1 MNEHYENYDM
11 DEMEIDLIDFLFY
24 LLRRWKSLVAMILL
38 GAVLGS
44 AFYVVKTTKSSN
56 AAVEDYQ
63 PDADTEAN
71 MKLAAQYWKLYD
83 QQMDYNE
90 HSIVMQMDPNQ
101 VYEGTLTYYLAAG
114 EQTER
119 LAQLFTDI
127 VNDPAVLEELKETA
141 GLDCKD
147 QYVKELVS
155 STMSQ
160 KNVDESSDLTANV
173 VNNLQVTVPV
183 DSISNTVIT
192 YQVAYLSQETCE
204 KMVAVLQDAV
214 ASATQKYVDTYG
226 EYEFDQLQNV
236 VAVTVDEK
244 YLEKQKTSAALV
256 NNYLT
261 KLAELEDAFDD
272 TEMDYYQTVYL
283 SNDSTFNAQEQVA
296 QKNISL
302 KAMCKW
308 LLVGIVA
315 FAFIWGTLQLAKY
328 LTDSVIKTLDEVKK
342 MKLPVIGYVRNE
354 KAHMSILDRMEQKK
368 NDISDSTD
376 YIAAT
381 INAFPEQQILL
392 CGDLNNVWEQQ
403 MLDEIQKRTSNL
415 AITDWIHEDITAL
428 KNAKK
433 SDGVIFAINLRKTSI
448 KQLQK
453 ALDVCKLQKITVLGV
468 VVIENIDTEEGEDG
482 FSLVN
487 K

>member
-24 LLRRWKSLVAMILL
+24 LLRRWKSLVAMVVL

-71 MKLAAQYWKLYD
+71 MKLAAQYRKLYN

-127 VNDPAVLEELKETA
+127 VNDPTVLAELKEA
-141 GLDCKD
+141 ADLDCED

-160 KNVDESSDLTANV
+160 KEMGDSGLTANV
-173 VNNLQVTVPV
+173 VNNLQVTAPV
-183 DSISNTVIT
+183 DSMSNTVIT
-192 YQVAYLSQETCE
+192 YQVVYLNQETCE
-204 KMVAVLQDAV
+204 KMIAVVQDAV
-214 ASATQKYVDTYG
+214 VSVAQRYVDIYG
-226 EYEFDQLQNV
+226 EYEFEQLQSV
-236 VAVTVDEK
+236 VAVIADEK
-244 YLEKQKTSAALV
+244 YLEAQKYSIGLMD
-256 NNYLT
+256 NYLT
-261 KLAELEDAFDD
+261 KLTTLENAFSDADKA
-272 TEMDYYQTVYL
+272 YYKTVYL
-283 SNDSTFNAQEQVA
+283 SNNSSLNVQNQMV

-302 KAMCKW
+302 KIMCKW
-308 LLVGIVA
+308 LLVGIIA
-315 FAFIWGTLQLAKY
+315 FMFIWGALQLAKY
-328 LTDSVIKTLDEVKK
+328 LTNSDIKTLDEVKK
-342 MKLPVIGYVRNE
+342 MKLPVIGYVRNK

-368 NDISDSTD
+368 NGISDSID

-381 INAFPEQQILL
+381 INVFPEQQILL
-392 CGDLNNVWEQQ
+392 CVNLNDAWEKQVAGEVQ
-403 MLDEIQKRTSNL
+403 EKTSNIII
-415 AITDWIHEDITAL
+415 ANWIHEDITAL
-428 KNAKK
+428 ENAKK
-433 SDGVIFAINLRKTSI
+433 SDGVILGINLRKTSI
-448 KQLQK
+448 SQLQR
-453 ALDVCKLQKITVLGV
+453 ALDICKLHKIIVLGAIV
-468 VVIENIDTEEGEDG
+468 TEE
-482 FSLVN
+482 

>member
-38 GAVLGS
+38 GAILGS

-71 MKLAAQYWKLYD
+71 MKLAAQYRKLYD

-127 VNDPAVLEELKETA
+127 VNDPAVLAELKAAA

-155 STMSQ
+155 STMLQ
-160 KNVDESSDLTANV
+160 ENVDESSVSGSLTSNIV
-173 VNNLQVTVPV
+173 TQMQVTVPS
-183 DSISNTVIT
+183 DGISNTVIT
-192 YQVAYLSQETCE
+192 YQVAYLDQKTCE
-204 KMVAVLQDAV
+204 KMVEVLRNAIE
-214 ASATQKYVDTYG
+214 SAAQKYVDAYG
-226 EYEFDQLQNV
+226 EYEFDQLQSV

-256 NNYLT
+256 DSCLT
-261 KLAELEDAFDD
+261 KLAKLEDAFDD
-272 TEMDYYQTVYL
+272 TERDYYQTAYL
-283 SNDSTFNAQEQVA
+283 SNNSNSNTQEQMA

-302 KAMCKW
+302 KVMCKW
-308 LLVGIVA
+308 LLVGIVV

-328 LTDSVIKTLDEVKK
+328 LTNSGIKTLDEVKK
-342 MKLPVIGYVRNE
+342 MKLPVVGYVRNE
-354 KAHMSILDRMEQKK
+354 KAHMSILDRMEQKR
-368 NDISDSTD
+368 NGISDSID

-403 MLDEIQKRTSNL
+403 MLDEVQKRTSNL

-433 SDGVIFAINLRKTSI
+433 SDGVIFAINLRKTSM
-448 KQLQK
+448 KQLQR
-453 ALDVCKLQKITVLGV
+453 ALDICKLHKIIVLGAIV
-468 VVIENIDTEEGEDG
+468 TEE
-482 FSLVN
+482 
-487 K
+487 